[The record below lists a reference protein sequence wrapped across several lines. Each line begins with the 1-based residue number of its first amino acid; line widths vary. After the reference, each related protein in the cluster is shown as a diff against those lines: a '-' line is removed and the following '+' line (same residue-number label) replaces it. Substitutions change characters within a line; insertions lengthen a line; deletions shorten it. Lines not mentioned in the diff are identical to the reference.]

1 MRDHLTEELISA
13 YIDGE
18 LAADE
23 RAQVEQALETVRV
36 DTERFNAGRLTTNDL
51 LEAEALLRE
60 QRTLF
65 EIARLDVVRA
75 WVRLWL
81 AAGFDDPEELDRWS

>member
-1 MRDHLTEELISA
+1 VEIRGALA
-13 YIDGE
+13 E
-18 LAADE
+18 LATARDAVE
-23 RAQVEQALETVRV
+23 VGRRGVEQALETVRV